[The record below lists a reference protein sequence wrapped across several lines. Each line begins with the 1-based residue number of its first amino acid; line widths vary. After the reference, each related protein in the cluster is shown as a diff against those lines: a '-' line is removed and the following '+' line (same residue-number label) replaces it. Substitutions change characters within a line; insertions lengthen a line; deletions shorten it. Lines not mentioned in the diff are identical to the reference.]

1 MTRVLLFATHPYSSN
16 GYSKIAF
23 ELAKELATKQDIQL
37 TYYGFQNFQKNEQHN
52 NERSLPQGV
61 QVYDAFANEKNKQM
75 GFGFE
80 EVTDFVTLN
89 KPDVCII
96 YNDMGV
102 VSSILE
108 GLKKVQNRKFKIMI
122 YMDQVYLCQRKE
134 YIKRLNEE
142 VDFVI
147 CFSKFWEDCVKGQGL
162 VKPTGILEHG
172 FNPAMHYPIPRRLA
186 RMYFNL
192 KEEDFI
198 IINANR
204 NQPRKRLDIMMMA
217 FAEVVSRHI
226 TDPIKLLIATAP
238 NGAWNLIEI
247 YERELGLRG
256 VSLEDGMKH
265 IIFIDNPQGLT
276 DEDINTLFNA
286 SDVGIN
292 TAMGEGWGLC
302 NFEAAACG
310 VPQIVPAIGGFL
322 DFFDKT
328 NSIMIQPKIK
338 VYTDMSI
345 DGCPGCAE
353 ICDYVDFADAIDVY
367 YNSEELR
374 KKHGENARKHILKNY
389 RWKDLGDKLYKHI
402 LKVAE
407 KTQDISYDS
416 SVSTTSKLFSLDDL
430 EFLNNDLNKN
440 LNISLLQTVSNI
452 DAKQPIT
459 SSKNT
464 SLSGNVVDIESN
476 TLSQNTTSANI
487 EPVTTPVSDTPISK
501 PLQTPFNSPV
511 VTPVSTPHQS
521 RANEIKNRLKSKLAK
536 KQAEKK
542 KIIVVEES
550 SEEESIDKEE
560 LLKLRSKI
568 DKLLSKA

>member
-1 MTRVLLFATHPYSSN
+1 MTRVLLFATHPHSSN

-23 ELAKELATKQDIQL
+23 ELAKQLALKPDIQL
-37 TYYGFQNFQKNEQHN
+37 TYYGFQNFQKNEQHTE
-52 NERSLPQGV
+52 ERNLPADV

-89 KPDVCII
+89 KPDVCIV

-102 VSSILE
+102 VSSIIE

-142 VDFVI
+142 VDYVI
-147 CFSKFWEDCVKGQGL
+147 CFSKFWEDCVKQQGL

-172 FNPAMHYPIPRRLA
+172 FNPAMHYPIPRKLA

-198 IINANR
+198 IMNANR

-256 VSLEDGMKH
+256 VSFEDGMKH
-265 IIFIDNPQGLT
+265 IIFIDNPQGMT

-322 DFFDKT
+322 DFFDKE
-328 NSIMIQPKIK
+328 SAIMIKPKIK

-353 ICDYVDFADAIDVY
+353 ICDAIDFADAIDIY
-367 YNSEELR
+367 YNDDELR
-374 KKHGENARKHILKNY
+374 KKHGENARKRILKNY
-389 RWKDLGDKLYKHI
+389 RW
-402 LKVAE
+402 
-407 KTQDISYDS
+407 QDIGEKLHKQICQVAQTIAKEDV
-416 SVSTTSKLFSLDDL
+416 VSAEDVKLSNTKLFSLDDL

-440 LNISLLQTVSNI
+440 LNI
-452 DAKQPIT
+452 
-459 SSKNT
+459 T
-464 SLSGNVVDIESN
+464 SLS
-476 TLSQNTTSANI
+476 
-487 EPVTTPVSDTPISK
+487 TPV
-501 PLQTPFNSPV
+501 
-511 VTPVSTPHQS
+511 VSTPVPPNPVPVVITPVVNTPVPPNPVPVVITPVVNTPVLPVPTPVQVQEVPSKPIPHNHPI
-521 RANEIKNRLKSKLAK
+521 RTEEIKSRLRTKLAK
-536 KQAEKK
+536 KAGRK
-542 KIIVVEES
+542 KIHVVEES
-550 SEEESIDKEE
+550 SEDEAIDKTE